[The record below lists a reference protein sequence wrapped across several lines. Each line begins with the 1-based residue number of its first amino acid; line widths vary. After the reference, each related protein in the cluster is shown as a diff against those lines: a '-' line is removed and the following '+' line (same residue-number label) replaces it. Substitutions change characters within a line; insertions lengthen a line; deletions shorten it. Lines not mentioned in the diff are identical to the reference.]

1 MGGMGKVGKTFT
13 LDMKVLLWIES
24 AAKKAR
30 EKESAFVN
38 SILIRAKRQDETWK
52 CEVCGSTWD
61 IGSISCNTL
70 VDGEFCEGVKA

>member
-1 MGGMGKVGKTFT
+1 MGKVGKTFT

-38 SILIRAKRQDETWK
+38 SILIRAKRQAETWK
-52 CEVCGSTWD
+52 CSVCGVMND
-61 IGSISCNTL
+61 IESQSCYTL

>member
-1 MGGMGKVGKTFT
+1 MGKVGKTFT
-13 LDMKVLLWIES
+13 LDMNLLLWIES

-38 SILIRAKRQDETWK
+38 SILQRAKRQSETWK
-52 CEVCGSTWD
+52 CSVCGVMND
-61 IGSISCNTL
+61 IESQSCYTL

>member
-38 SILIRAKRQDETWK
+38 SILIRAKRQSETWK
-52 CEVCGSTWD
+52 CEICGVSND
-61 IGSISCNTL
+61 IESKTCYTL
-70 VDGEFCEGVKA
+70 VEGEFCEGVKA